1 MKGLTGRIQYKIKE
15 EEKETG
21 ALYQNNLK
29 GRIQD
34 KEEEEIFSK
43 TESLYQNHFKVES
56 IKLKEKPIAFNEDN
70 LKTLD
75 DEISSMV
82 GHSGAGTQER
92 ICKICG
98 KVGKV
103 KIALHIM

>member
-29 GRIQD
+29 ERIQD
-34 KEEEEIFSK
+34 KEEEENLLK
-43 TESLYQNHFKVES
+43 TESLYQNHFQVES
-56 IKLKEKPIAFNEDN
+56 IKLKEKPIAFNKDK
-70 LKTLD
+70 KTLD

-82 GHSGAGTQER
+82 GWGWDTGY
-92 ICKICG
+92 KG
-98 KVGKV
+98 LK
-103 KIALHIM
+103 